1 MMRLPDN
8 IKDAKGSTMPPRDL
22 PLNPWFKLAEK
33 YGLGTLLLV
42 TLMYWARPHVDR
54 VINDHCEFMRTVSD
68 VSQKQTQLID
78 QGTKTMDRIEQRTE
92 RTHEMIRDIH
102 GRIVNGPVDADV
114 AQPPPPVA
122 SN

>member
-1 MMRLPDN
+1 
-8 IKDAKGSTMPPRDL
+8 MPPRDL